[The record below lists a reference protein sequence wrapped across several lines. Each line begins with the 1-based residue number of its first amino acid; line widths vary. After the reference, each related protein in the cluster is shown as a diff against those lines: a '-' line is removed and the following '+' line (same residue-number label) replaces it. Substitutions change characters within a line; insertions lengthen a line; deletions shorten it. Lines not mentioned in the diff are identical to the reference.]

1 VVRSLRLYRLVV
13 LPMSQVNHN
22 RSFIRPASGA

>member
-1 VVRSLRLYRLVV
+1 LYRLVV